1 MKKIIYS
8 ILSILLGSLSLVSCQ
23 DDNYDEPNSGIK
35 GRFIDAETTLK
46 VLFVLDLN
54 QGPSD

>member
-35 GRFIDAETTLK
+35 GRFIDAETSELVPMRNHSFLTT
-46 VLFVLDLN
+46 F
-54 QGPSD
+54 Q

>member
-23 DDNYDEPNSGIK
+23 DDNYDEPNS
-35 GRFIDAETTLK
+35 
-46 VLFVLDLN
+46 
-54 QGPSD
+54 